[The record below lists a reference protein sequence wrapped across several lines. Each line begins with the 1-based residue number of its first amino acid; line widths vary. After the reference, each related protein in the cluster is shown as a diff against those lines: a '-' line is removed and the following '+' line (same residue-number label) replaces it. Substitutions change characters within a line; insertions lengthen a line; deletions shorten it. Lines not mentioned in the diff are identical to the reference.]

1 MNKTHL
7 SLRLKALAMCLAIIV
22 ATLAMASC
30 QKAVTVDSDTM
41 IIIGCTES
49 DEGKMLIDYMNELKE
64 DEKIDFTVENG
75 MVSSINGVENAADYS
90 SCWMLYTSDEEMA
103 NSAWGTV
110 LYNDAEYGSA
120 ILGAE
125 KLKIKDGCL
134 YIWAFREAS
143 W

>member
-1 MNKTHL
+1 MNKTHF